1 LLKAILALNS
11 RTVET
16 VRKRHIEREKVMKE
30 VRRERKIKITRTQE
44 TRKLGDR
51 SEIKVG

>member
-1 LLKAILALNS
+1 MLKAVLALNIGM
-11 RTVET
+11 VEA
-16 VRKRHIEREKVMKE
+16 VRKRDIEREKVVKE
-30 VRRERKIKITRTQE
+30 VGRERKIKSTRTQE